1 MLTDKNIIYFFI
13 LLKITLEKKFRWI
26 IAGSII
32 AIIVGII
39 IWQIYSYIILQNS
52 IIISDP
58 VEGRETII
66 QTSPGEPLKNATQD
80 VKENI
85 SNLL

>member
-1 MLTDKNIIYFFI
+1 M
-13 LLKITLEKKFRWI
+13 RWI

-32 AIIVGII
+32 VIIAGII
-39 IWQIYSYIILQNS
+39 LWQIYLYIILQNS

-58 VEGRETII
+58 IEGTETII
-66 QTSPGEPLKNATQD
+66 QTSPGEPLKKATQD

-85 SNLL
+85 SNIS

>member
-1 MLTDKNIIYFFI
+1 LVYKKIIYIFI
-13 LLKITLEKKFRWI
+13 LIKVTLDKKFRWI

-32 AIIVGII
+32 AIIAGII

-52 IIISDP
+52 IILSDP
-58 VEGRETII
+58 VEGSETII
-66 QTSPGEPLKNATQD
+66 QTSPGEPLKKATQD